1 MHEMSLAE
9 GVLQVIEQQARQ
21 QAFARVLS
29 VRLEIGRL
37 AGVEVE
43 AMRFCFDAV
52 TRDSVAQGA
61 TLIIDEPEGQAW
73 CMPCGRSV
81 PLPERGSAC
90 PHCGGWQLQPT
101 GGTDLRITE
110 LVVE

>member
-21 QAFARVLS
+21 QAFVRVLS

-73 CMPCGRSV
+73 YMPCGPSV
-81 PLPERGSAC
+81 PLPQRGSAC

-101 GGTDLRITE
+101 GGTELRITE
-110 LVVE
+110 LEVE